1 MDTKDRKAIKDAFGE
16 DINIVRKGTS
26 NKGSQFDKSHCLSP
40 IDKSLPFKA
49 DTGERIMQV
58 AIGKYQ
64 KIYENPLQMAIS
76 LSHFEEWCEKTGWT
90 PTYASIAYFLN
101 ISKSSLVK
109 YTNDKTEYMC
119 YSLIDTITGEY
130 IYSTNDYNKL
140 QLYIDRYNIVDDI
153 KNIHSNNSKDNIGS
167 SINIKESNNNISKN
181 KKDNISKGKC
191 QSIQQKIDS
200 GEFRVIMTTTTF
212 ADILEPLNNWLEMIN
227 EEQAIHSRNP
237 AWNIFKAINRMGRT
251 TQYSNKQDISIA
263 PANPIDDM
271 SDEEIIRAAQERPD
285 GE

>member
-1 MDTKDRKAIKDAFGE
+1 
-16 DINIVRKGTS
+16 
-26 NKGSQFDKSHCLSP
+26 
-40 IDKSLPFKA
+40 
-49 DTGERIMQV
+49 
-58 AIGKYQ
+58 
-64 KIYENPLQMAIS
+64 
-76 LSHFEEWCEKTGWT
+76 
-90 PTYASIAYFLN
+90 
-101 ISKSSLVK
+101 
-109 YTNDKTEYMC
+109 MC

-271 SDEEIIRAAQERPD
+271 SDEEIIRAAQERPG